1 MTKSMDGDSVLSLS
15 KTFPAKED
23 FTIGYSLFNKNKQ
36 IVWNPLKVANPHLC
50 IVGASGT
57 GKTTLLK
64 SIIRYLAQKY
74 AVFVLDFH
82 GDMKVEQEDYIRFK
96 STNSDYGI
104 SIFEFDPDPE
114 EGGVL
119 ARVLEIIQTF
129 KKSFMPKMG
138 PMQEAVLKQL
148 LLDTYALKGIR
159 YNDPSTWNNEN
170 LPTIEDM
177 YTLLQEIEQ
186 YINGGVDKELFSALS
201 KAKRLYRNNQ
211 ETPDE
216 KYEEKIEK
224 LRAKALQAINI
235 YFNELLNEEEKID
248 TSLQNIDIDFYKNKN
263 DFKTIESIKLYL
275 RDMIK
280 SGVFSQKNP
289 VIKKRLVRFD
299 MSPLNEQLQI
309 FLSDAIIQRIFRKSK
324 KSKNLNKGI
333 KAFIVIDE
341 SKLILPHGKEK
352 ENPFNYINRIVS
364 ESRKYGLGIVL
375 ASQRIA
381 HYSEEMLSN
390 IDTKIVLRINEN
402 DINMAKSKLGIKDS
416 VYYRHLASRFGVAI
430 VKKGSEIE
438 SVLLIKD

>member
-1 MTKSMDGDSVLSLS
+1 MMKNMDGDSVLSLS
-15 KTFPAKED
+15 NISSKED
-23 FTIGYSLFNKNKQ
+23 FAIGRSLFNKNKT
-36 IVWNPLKVANPHLC
+36 IIWNPQKVANPHLC

-64 SIIRYLAQKY
+64 SVIRYLAQKY

-82 GDMKVEQEDYIRFK
+82 GDIEVKGEEYIKFK
-96 STNSDYGI
+96 STSSEYGI
-104 SIFEFDPDPE
+104 SLFEFDTDPE

-129 KKSFMPKMG
+129 KKTFMPKMG

-148 LLDTYALKGIR
+148 LIDTYAIKNID
-159 YNDPSTWNNEN
+159 YKDPSTWNNSE
-170 LPTIEDM
+170 LPTLEDM
-177 YTLLQEIEQ
+177 YALVQKIEK
-186 YINGGVDKELFSALS
+186 YLNGSIDKELTEILF
-201 KAKRLYRNNQ
+201 KANKLYRKNR
-211 ETPDE
+211 ELMDE
-216 KYEEKIEK
+216 KYEEKIVK
-224 LRAKALQAINI
+224 LREKAIQALELF
-235 YFNELLNEEEKID
+235 FNRLMNNEDAIES
-248 TSLQNIDIDFYKNKN
+248 SLQKTDIEFYKNKN
-263 DFKTIESIKLYL
+263 AFRTLESIKLYL

-280 SGVFSQKNP
+280 SGVFSQNNP

-299 MSPLNEQLQI
+299 MSPLNEQIQI
-309 FLSDAIIQRIFRKSK
+309 FLSDVIIQRIFRKSK

-341 SKLILPHGKEK
+341 SKLILPYGKEK

-364 ESRKYGLGIVL
+364 ESRKYGLGIIL

-402 DINMAKSKLGIKDS
+402 DIAMAKSKLGIKDS
-416 VYYRHLASRFGVAI
+416 VYYRHLSSRFGVAI
-430 VKKGSEIE
+430 VKKGNELE
-438 SVLLIKD
+438 SVLLHNK